1 MKIRARAVLRTSLVW
16 NLSVFLSSM
25 GLVGFT
31 QLRAQEV
38 LVAAASDLAPAIPAL
53 TQEVQRNL
61 KLSIRVSAGSSGQLA
76 RQIEQ
81 GAPFDLFLSA
91 DENFA
96 AQVVRAG
103 RADGAAAQVYAT
115 GRLALWSKSG
125 SVRRIEDLARPEIQR
140 VAIAN
145 PGVAPYGRLAKEALE
160 RAGLWVAVQPKLVY
174 AESARQTM
182 QYAAT
187 GNVDAALTPWTLVH
201 DKGGILLPDTLRQTG
216 VVIKGAKNAA
226 GARAVLD
233 FLRASGGNGVLWRH
247 GLLPVDAA
255 GQPLAQ
261 NLQHHDGDGKNGGAD
276 KQAKK
281 PERLRP
287 AKKRNKNQ

>member
-1 MKIRARAVLRTSLVW
+1 MRVHARAALRTTLVW

-31 QLRAQEV
+31 QLRAQEL

-53 TQEVQRNL
+53 TQEVQQNL

-91 DENFA
+91 DENFV
-96 AQVVRAG
+96 AQVCRAG
-103 RADGAAAQVYAT
+103 RAETAAAQPYAI

-125 SVRRIEDLARPEIQR
+125 TVRRLEDLARPEVKRI
-140 VAIAN
+140 AIAN

-160 RAGLWVAVQPKLVY
+160 RAGLWIAVQPKLVY

-182 QYAAT
+182 QFAAT

-201 DKGGILLPDTLRQTG
+201 DKGGILLPDALRQTG
-216 VVIKGAKNAA
+216 VVLKGSRNAA
-226 GARAVLD
+226 AARALLD
-233 FLRASGGNGVLWRH
+233 FLRTSGGNGVLWRH
-247 GLLPVDAA
+247 GLMPVDAA

-261 NLQHHDGDGKNGGAD
+261 NLQHDNGDGKNGGTD

-287 AKKRNKNQ
+287 AKKRNKDK